1 MAGNTFGDDTTPV
14 IAYAGVASYLNI
26 GDKDIVTN
34 NNNVF
39 VVNDPAV
46 LARKD
51 RSSDSEPRSD
61 STIGA
66 PVGPYKVCI
75 SKYEAS
81 ATDKCG
87 AARTFKPGKYFSWL
101 YFYFFLETDD
111 SFFTFLFIK
120 QVNINLVS
128 LDILWQQLILV
139 TMTILVFVCR

>member
-1 MAGNTFGDDTTPV
+1 
-14 IAYAGVASYLNI
+14 
-26 GDKDIVTN
+26 
-34 NNNVF
+34 
-39 VVNDPAV
+39 
-46 LARKD
+46 RKD

-75 SKYEAS
+75 SKYEAT